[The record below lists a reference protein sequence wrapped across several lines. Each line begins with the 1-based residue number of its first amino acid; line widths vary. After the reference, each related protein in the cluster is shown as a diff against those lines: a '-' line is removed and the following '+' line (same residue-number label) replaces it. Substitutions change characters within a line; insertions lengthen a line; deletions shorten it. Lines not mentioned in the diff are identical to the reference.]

1 MKTKDVRTLPPELR
15 ELAKL
20 ALSFKNKYR
29 KDSDIAIVRMVL
41 ALYDDAKPKVQGM
54 IVNWALKVMRHDV
67 VSALARPLL
76 VNFLMSDKVTLSDKQ
91 RERLEKAQ
99 AAVAAP
105 KAKVKKE
112 SRTEPPAS

>member
-29 KDSDIAIVRMVL
+29 KDSDIAIVRMIL
-41 ALYDDAKPKVQGM
+41 ALYDDAKPKVQVR
-54 IVNWALKVMRHDV
+54 IVNWALKVVQHDV

-76 VNFLMSDKVTLSDKQ
+76 ATFLMSDKVTLSEKQ
-91 RERLEKAQ
+91 RERYEKAQ
-99 AAVAAP
+99 AEGAAP
-105 KAKVKKE
+105 KVKSKKE
-112 SRTEPPAS
+112 SRLESRAS

>member
-41 ALYDDAKPKVQGM
+41 ALYDDAKPKVRGM
-54 IVNWALKVMRHDV
+54 IVNWALKVLRHDV

-76 VNFLMSDKVTLSDKQ
+76 VNFLTSDKVTLSDKQ
-91 RERLEKAQ
+91 HERLEKAQ
-99 AAVAAP
+99 AAVATP

-112 SRTEPPAS
+112 SRAEPPAS